1 MDPDTAKDFISDATI
16 ISIILAT
23 SEIQLHDTMRCAAE
37 TLSISHSS
45 LSKLFKTNDV
55 CCVKSRKNGK
65 IVLRKLCN
73 ND

>member
-23 SEIQLHDTMRCAAE
+23 GETQLHDTMRCAAE

-45 LSKLFKTNDV
+45 LSKLFKTDDI
-55 CCVKSRKNGK
+55 CCVKSRKNGE

-73 ND
+73 NG

>member
-1 MDPDTAKDFISDATI
+1 MDPDTAKHFISDANI
-16 ISIILAT
+16 ISIILE
-23 SEIQLHDTMRCAAE
+23 SGEIQLHDTMRCAAE